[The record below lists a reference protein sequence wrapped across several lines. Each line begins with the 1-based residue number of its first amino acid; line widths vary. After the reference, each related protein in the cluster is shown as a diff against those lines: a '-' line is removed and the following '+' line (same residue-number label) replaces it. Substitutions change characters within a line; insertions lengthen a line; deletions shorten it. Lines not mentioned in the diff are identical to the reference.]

1 MQNKKAIKFICVFLC
16 AFIAAAGTLSAAAY
30 CLDPQNVY
38 RQNKNGVRYYNQLY
52 SLAPSVRTYDYDYVF
67 IGSSMMQNFDA
78 DYFADKL
85 GCKPL
90 KLTLGALTAPE
101 LMWLYDC
108 VQEQG
113 KAKTYIINI
122 DLHRFAACKDVSA
135 DSGRLH
141 EYMYNP
147 TGITQFKY
155 LLGYETWFR
164 FIPLQLGLTAMKML
178 NVSLPESMNSAT
190 NINTM
195 TSWDDS
201 TPPGKDKLYQDFAN
215 NKTGFNDGDTSV
227 FSENAGANMKKYL
240 SLLADKLDG
249 EEKMIIYL
257 PPYSALYWAEKSESQ
272 LSTLFE
278 LRRIIADFSSEHDN
292 IHLLDLQAE
301 SYVADLDSYIDAS
314 HYAAKIRE
322 TAQQAVSACKGEPDK
337 QEIIRRNKIIEEYAK
352 NAREYSEKK

>member
-1 MQNKKAIKFICVFLC
+1 MSNKKAIKFICIFLC

-78 DYFADKL
+78 DYFANEL

-108 VQEQG
+108 VQEQS
-113 KAKTYIINI
+113 KAKTYVINI
-122 DLHRFAACKDVSA
+122 DLHRFAACEDVSA
-135 DSGRLH
+135 DSGRMH

-147 TGITQFKY
+147 TGLSQFKY
-155 LLGYETWFR
+155 LLGYETWLR
-164 FIPLQLGLTAMKML
+164 FIPLQIGLTAIQKL
-178 NVSLPESMNSAT
+178 KITLPESMNSAT
-190 NINTM
+190 DINTM

-201 TPPGKDKLYQDFAN
+201 TPPGKEKLYRDFADN
-215 NKTGFNDGDTSV
+215 NTGFNEGDTSV
-227 FSENAGANMKKYL
+227 FSRNATENMKVYL
-240 SLLADKLDG
+240 AKLAEKLDSS
-249 EEKMIIYL
+249 EEMIIYL
-257 PPYSALYWAEKSESQ
+257 PPYSALYWADKSEGQ
-272 LSTLFE
+272 RSTLYE
-278 LRRIIADFSSEHDN
+278 LRCIIAAFASEHDN

-301 SYVADLDSYIDAS
+301 DYVTDLDCYIDAS
-314 HYAAKIRE
+314 HYAEKIRKV
-322 TAQQAVSACKGEPDK
+322 AQQNIINCKGEPDEE
-337 QEIIRRNKIIEEYAK
+337 EIIRRNNKIESFAK
-352 NAREYSEKK
+352 SITDNTVIK